1 MRFIYKIKA
10 KINNKEPMKGD
21 LTTDETDAALNLLVR
36 TEQFELQ
43 NSANYKDLLWNLGLF
58 EDKNGL
64 LRCKG
69 RIENASL
76 PYEMRFPI
84 LIPRDRDFAKFLVL
98 DSHELVKQ

>member
-1 MRFIYKIKA
+1 
-10 KINNKEPMKGD
+10 MKGD

-43 NSANYKDLLWNLGLF
+43 NSANYKDLSWNLGLF